1 MNSHRK
7 TDILVGMFLFV
18 GLLLLGALILQFGSL
33 RSYFRDS
40 YVLKVAFPKA
50 SGIKEGSPVYLGGSK
65 IGKVL
70 YHPRLND
77 TYSGVIIDLEIF
89 DSVEIPME
97 SAIAIGSDGLMG
109 DAMIEIQPSEKEAKE
124 FVPHDYKKIIKGQ
137 AGGGLS
143 DLQTQAE
150 QVGKKVDLVLDDV
163 RTALVDIKGA
173 MEKINKGALSDA
185 TIDDF
190 KQSMEHLNKT
200 MTRVDDKVLGEDN
213 ANNLKA
219 ALADLK
225 DASASFKSSAK
236 NVEEST
242 KRLGPMFDKL
252 DPAIGKVDK
261 VMTTAD
267 DSLQSIKKA
276 ADSFALAAKNITTGK
291 GLLGALTNDAELKT
305 EFKDLISNL
314 KRNGVIFYK
323 NSADKERSESP
334 PSDASPE
341 PAASATGLKPIFGR

>member
-77 TYSGVIIDLEIF
+77 TYSGVIMDLEIF
-89 DSVEIPME
+89 DNVEIPME

-137 AGGGLS
+137 TGGGLS

-173 MEKINKGALSDA
+173 MEKINKGALADA

-225 DASASFKSSAK
+225 DASASFKSSAR

-252 DPAIGKVDK
+252 DPAIGKIDK

-276 ADSFALAAKNITTGK
+276 ADSFAVAAQNITTGK

-323 NSADKERSESP
+323 NSADKERSESTP
-334 PSDASPE
+334 RKASPE
-341 PAASATGLKPIFGR
+341 PATSTTGLKPIFGR

>member
-18 GLLLLGALILQFGSL
+18 GLLLLAALILQFGSL

-65 IGKVL
+65 VGKVL

-89 DSVEIPME
+89 DSVQIPME

-137 AGGGLS
+137 TGGGLS

-276 ADSFALAAKNITTGK
+276 ADSFAIAAKNITTGK

-323 NSADKERSESP
+323 NSAGKERSESP
-334 PSDASPE
+334 PSNASPE

>member
-1 MNSHRK
+1 MNSNRK
-7 TDILVGMFLFV
+7 TDILVGFFLFV

-33 RSYFRDS
+33 RSYFRDT

-50 SGIKEGSPVYLGGSK
+50 SGIKEGSPVYLGGAK
-65 IGKVL
+65 VGKVL

-77 TYSGVIIDLEIF
+77 TYSGVVIDLEIF

-137 AGGGLS
+137 TGGGLS

-173 MEKINKGALSDA
+173 MEKINKGALSDT
-185 TIDDF
+185 TINDF

-200 MTRVDDKVLGEDN
+200 MTRVDDKVLGDEN

-276 ADSFALAAKNITTGK
+276 ADSFAVAAKNITTGK
-291 GLLGALTNDAELKT
+291 GLLGALTNDAELKS

-323 NSADKERSESP
+323 NSAEKERTGTTTTIP
-334 PSDASPE
+334 T
-341 PAASATGLKPIFGR
+341 PAPTTGLKPVFGR

>member
-1 MNSHRK
+1 MNPNRK

-33 RSYFRDS
+33 RSYFRDT

-124 FVPHDYKKIIKGQ
+124 FVPHDYQKIIKGQ
-137 AGGGLS
+137 TGGGLS

-185 TIDDF
+185 TVNDF

-276 ADSFALAAKNITTGK
+276 ADSFAIAAKNITTGK

-334 PSDASPE
+334 PGKTVPE
-341 PAASATGLKPIFGR
+341 TTPHTGLKPIFGR

>member
-1 MNSHRK
+1 MNSNRK

-65 IGKVL
+65 VGKVL

-77 TYSGVIIDLEIF
+77 TYSGVIMDLEIF
-89 DSVEIPME
+89 DSVQIPME

-109 DAMIEIQPSEKEAKE
+109 DAMIEIQPSQKEAKE

-137 AGGGLS
+137 TGGGLS

-173 MEKINKGALSDA
+173 MAKINQGALSDA

-225 DASASFKSSAK
+225 DASASFKSSAR

-242 KRLGPMFDKL
+242 RRLGPMFDKL
-252 DPAIGKVDK
+252 DPAIGKIDK

-276 ADSFALAAKNITTGK
+276 ADSFAVAAKNITTGK
-291 GLLGALTNDAELKT
+291 GLLGALTSDAELKT

-323 NSADKERSESP
+323 NSADKERSEST
-334 PSDASPE
+334 PSKASPD